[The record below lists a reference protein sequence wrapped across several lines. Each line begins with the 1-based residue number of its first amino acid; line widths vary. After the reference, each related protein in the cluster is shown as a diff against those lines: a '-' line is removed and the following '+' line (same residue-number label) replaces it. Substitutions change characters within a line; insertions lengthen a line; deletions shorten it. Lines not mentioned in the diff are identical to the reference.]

1 MLQIYKIKT
10 ICRHF
15 LKNFLTIFG
24 DPILFFGKHK
34 HKHLYMT
41 NLHTKYF
48 SKDKWHRESIPQAP
62 SRGAV
67 GEW

>member
-24 DPILFFGKHK
+24 DPLLISGEDKHK
-34 HKHLYMT
+34 YMYIS

-48 SKDKWHRESIPQAP
+48 SNREKHSA
-62 SRGAV
+62 GTL
-67 GEW
+67 